1 MFLSPINTSKQT
13 KTTQNKGQAN
23 AASEKIFVRVHA
35 DHFGPIM
42 AEHDPVRS
50 QGSGG
55 WKLEW
60 EIEMT
65 LLVNKILVHNLLSF
79 LKIQQSKFS
88 L

>member
-1 MFLSPINTSKQT
+1 LFLSPINTSKQT

-55 WKLEW
+55 
-60 EIEMT
+60 
-65 LLVNKILVHNLLSF
+65 
-79 LKIQQSKFS
+79 
-88 L
+88 